1 MNGIIFFSTKP
12 LFIYLQLKMEKSIEK
27 YRLSTGESRFT
38 VSTWLKM
45 KKTVPAILNE
55 VKGLFSKFILVKS
68 QRETYQE
75 YGVKRSFKKIVINS
89 SFS

>member
-1 MNGIIFFSTKP
+1 
-12 LFIYLQLKMEKSIEK
+12 MEKNIEK
-27 YRLSTGESRFT
+27 YRLSTVESCFT
-38 VSTWLKM
+38 VSTWLK
-45 KKTVPAILNE
+45 KKKAVRAILNE

-89 SFS
+89 SFSRKPSLYR

>member
-27 YRLSTGESRFT
+27 YRLSTEESRFT